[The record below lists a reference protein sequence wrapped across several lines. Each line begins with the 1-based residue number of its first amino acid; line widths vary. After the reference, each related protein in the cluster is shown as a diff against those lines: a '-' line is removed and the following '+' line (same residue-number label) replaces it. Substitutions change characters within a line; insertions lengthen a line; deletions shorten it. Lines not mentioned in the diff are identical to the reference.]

1 MSEIDFEKLEQIKEQ
16 AFLEGVI
23 GTLTRVKY
31 LIDHEKNPA
40 VAVEKLRT
48 IIDGDGKHAM
58 GILASTYHMKVAQML
73 DLLKP

>member
-1 MSEIDFEKLEQIKEQ
+1 MSETELEELEDAKEQ

-31 LIDHEKNPA
+31 LIDHEKDPV

-48 IIDGDGKHAM
+48 IIDEDGKQAVSIFAARCHRKIA
-58 GILASTYHMKVAQML
+58 TML
-73 DLLKP
+73 DP

>member
-1 MSEIDFEKLEQIKEQ
+1 MCDSETEEELQAIKDE
-16 AFLEGVI
+16 AFLEGII

-31 LIDHEKNPA
+31 LIDHEKDPA

-58 GILASTYHMKVAQML
+58 EILAVTYNMKVAQML
-73 DLLKP
+73 DH